1 MKYFVDILKQF
12 TPAQRLFVLVLL
24 LTFTAGSLLLSQ
36 YLKTDDCRPI
46 IEENLKMQDDFAK
59 ISELL
64 REERLRDNAI
74 QLDSVVIS
82 KDQTPSTMDQ
92 VFKIAESYKK

>member
-1 MKYFVDILKQF
+1 M
-12 TPAQRLFVLVLL
+12 LFRSLVLVLL
-24 LTFTAGSLLLSQ
+24 LTFTAGSILLSQ

-46 IEENLKMQDDFAK
+46 IEENLKMQDDFVK

-64 REERLRDNAI
+64 REERLKDNTI

-82 KDQTPSTMDQ
+82 KDETPSTMDKILQ
-92 VFKIAESYKK
+92 IAESHKK